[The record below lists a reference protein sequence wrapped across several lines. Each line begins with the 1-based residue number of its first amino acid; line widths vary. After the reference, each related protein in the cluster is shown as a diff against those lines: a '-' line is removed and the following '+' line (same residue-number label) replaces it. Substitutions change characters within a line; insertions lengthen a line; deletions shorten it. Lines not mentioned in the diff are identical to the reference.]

1 MMGDMGGGQL
11 FSGSAMMALLIYALV
26 SVFGTG
32 PLIGER
38 LAQKRH
44 WEWQCKKLVLA
55 ESTNNGDGA
64 LPSQACG
71 MASILGPGWSKL
83 CSDVTAP
90 IEALKQQQL
99 HNARR
104 AMLPKA
110 KSRCGCAVN
119 EFIAKNRISLGL
131 MAGSLTVISPASV
144 SSNIDAELQSGLRS
158 SACSMKG

>member
-1 MMGDMGGGQL
+1 MMNETGGLPIG
-11 FSGSAMMALLIYALV
+11 GSLMVAVLLYAGV

-38 LAQKRH
+38 LAQKQN
-44 WEWQCKKLVLA
+44 WAWQCKKMVVS
-55 ESTNNGDGA
+55 ESTNNGNEV

-71 MASILGPGWSKL
+71 VANIIGPGWSKL
-83 CSDVTAP
+83 CADAMRP
-90 IEALKQQQL
+90 IEELKRQQL
-99 HNARR
+99 HKARR

-119 EFIAKNRISLGL
+119 EFIAKNRVSLGL

-144 SSNIDAELQSGLRS
+144 SSNIDAELQTGLRS
-158 SACSMKG
+158 PACSMKG